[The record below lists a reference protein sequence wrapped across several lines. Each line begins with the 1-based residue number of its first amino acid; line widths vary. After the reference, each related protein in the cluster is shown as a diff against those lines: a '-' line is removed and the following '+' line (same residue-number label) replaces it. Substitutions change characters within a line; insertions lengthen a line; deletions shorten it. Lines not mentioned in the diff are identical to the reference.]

1 MHFLKILIAEDDDQ
15 NHVIM
20 KIILERQGHQTTCV
34 WNGVEAL
41 EILGREKFDLV
52 FMDVKMPEM
61 DGIEATKKIRLLEN
75 ENKLI
80 PIIILTGSVPSTQTD
95 EYKKA
100 GANTF
105 LFKPFDVKRITMI
118 VDVFAQ
124 EIQNNIA
131 VAGSSTDLDAQS
143 TLIKI
148 PDLDI
153 LDALPRFGDSET
165 TYFSNLH
172 EFIQSLPGRLDLI
185 NKSLQSGN
193 LQQVSDLA
201 HNLKGVS
208 ANYGA
213 KHLSDIAASLD
224 DAGRLNQRE
233 TCLNLWD
240 RVNTSAVR
248 LTELVKL
255 ETELHSTG
263 NKLLSGDS

>member
-1 MHFLKILIAEDDDQ
+1 
-15 NHVIM
+15 
-20 KIILERQGHQTTCV
+20 V

-41 EILGREKFDLV
+41 ELLHHEKFDLV

-131 VAGSSTDLDAQS
+131 DAGRPTDANGKS
-143 TLIKI
+143 TLIEM

-153 LDALPRFGDSET
+153 PDALPRFGDSET
-165 TYFSNLH
+165 TYFSNLLD
-172 EFIQSLPGRLDLI
+172 FIQSLPGRLDLI
-185 NKSLQSGN
+185 NKSLLSGN

-213 KHLSDIAASLD
+213 KHLSDLAASLD
-224 DAGRLNQRE
+224 DAGRLNQSE
-233 TCLNLWD
+233 ACLNIWD
-240 RVNTSAVR
+240 RVNTSAAH

-255 ETELHSTG
+255 EVELYSTR
-263 NKLLSGDS
+263 NKTLSGDS